1 MASPSAACKSTHARS
16 GVRLRA
22 QTTPHARTP
31 LAHTHTAH
39 TRARAL
45 RSRQLMDQS
54 LELLDTDEEVKR
66 LYQLQVRSV

>member
-1 MASPSAACKSTHARS
+1 MASPSAASESTHARS

-31 LAHTHTAH
+31 HAHTQHTQ
-39 TRARAL
+39 ARAL